1 MLKTI
6 SVPHFF
12 IGDISPLKTDRMSI
26 LLLYIFDYT
35 MPVMKLENVYCND
48 NFAVS
53 LLEGTSEF

>member
-12 IGDISPLKTDRMSI
+12 IGDKSLLKTDRMSI

-35 MPVMKLENVYCND
+35 MPVMKLEI
-48 NFAVS
+48 
-53 LLEGTSEF
+53 L